1 MGASRS
7 HHNEATSDQ
16 NTATEHQTVDR
27 LNLGRF
33 PELTPVHRVQPNP
46 IPGAGDITPR
56 SEWTSSSTASI
67 RSWANGEV
75 APDGEAA
82 VLAVADGLETGEA
95 SVSVGGAEADTTG
108 LLKGFGKVTFGS
120 EGMDGGIE
128 FAELVFALTEACNVS
143 CEPPIPQVVR
153 CFS

>member
-46 IPGAGDITPR
+46 IPGAGDITPH
-56 SEWTSSSTASI
+56 SEWTSLSMASI
-67 RSWANGEV
+67 RGQANGEV
-75 APDGEAA
+75 ATNGEAT
-82 VLAVADGLETGEA
+82 VLAVTDGLESGKA
-95 SVSVGGAEADTTG
+95 SVSVGGSKTDATG
-108 LLKGFGKVTFGS
+108 VLKGLGKVGFGT
-120 EGMDGGIE
+120 ERVDGGVE
-128 FAELVFALTEACNVS
+128 LAKLVFALAEAHNVGS
-143 CEPPIPQVVR
+143 EPPI
-153 CFS
+153 